1 MKPQAY
7 EALQKAKAL
16 FRHPAEVLQD
26 DIPEEVKSA
35 FPDGIRKPKV
45 VLIPTNAPK
54 FDAKTLDEEHKKME
68 KQKQSLSEAVSK
80 QKQIDKYVEMSVTE
94 ACEACIKMGI
104 TKPSAIAKETG
115 KKVEQI
121 YTSMWHLRKRK
132 VKAKQEARAKAVAKK
147 GEWNEKQMPTPKQQA
162 DYWNNIKP
170 LSDDFSRE
178 PTAWEDAHHVV
189 FKSRAEYEKEIERLN
204 QRITDLLIEKQEQ
217 SVIIKYFERKLHV

>member
-54 FDAKTLDEEHKKME
+54 FDKETMKQEHKQE
-68 KQKQSLSEAVSK
+68 KQPTSIQLS
-80 QKQIDKYVEMSVTE
+80 KQIDKYVEMSVTE
-94 ACEACIKMGI
+94 ACEACIKMGV

-132 VKAKQEARAKAVAKK
+132 VKAKQQARAKAVAKK

-162 DYWNNIKP
+162 DYWNNLKP

-178 PTAWEDAHHVV
+178 PTAYEDAHHVV

>member
-45 VLIPTNAPK
+45 VLLPPNAPK
-54 FDAKTLDEEHKKME
+54 FDKETMKQEHKQE
-68 KQKQSLSEAVSK
+68 KQPTSIQLS
-80 QKQIDKYVEMSVTE
+80 KQIDKYVEMSVTE
-94 ACEACIKMGI
+94 ACEACIKMGV

-132 VKAKQEARAKAVAKK
+132 AKAKQQARAKAVAKK

-162 DYWNNIKP
+162 DYWNNLKP

-178 PTAWEDAHHVV
+178 PTAYEDAHHVV

>member
-54 FDAKTLDEEHKKME
+54 FDKETMKQEHKQE
-68 KQKQSLSEAVSK
+68 KQPTSIQLS
-80 QKQIDKYVEMSVTE
+80 KQIDKYVEMSVTE
-94 ACEACIKMGI
+94 ACEACIKMGV

-132 VKAKQEARAKAVAKK
+132 AKAKQQARAKAVAKK

-162 DYWNNIKP
+162 DYWNNLKP

-178 PTAWEDAHHVV
+178 PTAYEDAHHVV